1 MKQAAFVSRIPWLEF
16 RWEFLPNSAAIGFSD
31 KISTEKLK
39 NTKDKEQY
47 NEIEGTDSILLEK
60 QMAAEVL
67 NNF

>member
-1 MKQAAFVSRIPWLEF
+1 MSAEF
-16 RWEFLPNSAAIGFSD
+16 PAWNFDAIWFSD

-47 NEIEGTDSILLEK
+47 NEIKGTDSILLEK